1 MKFAFDIAMKQT
13 VRMAIL
19 DMNNNHE
26 NMGIASI
33 QRIADRFPFIDYEV
47 FDVRYKKEI
56 PDLNFDI
63 YISSGGPGNPLDHE
77 GGWEELYYPLMDQV
91 WEHNLHSHSKKYVF
105 FICHSFQMI
114 CHHLQIGKITLRD
127 KESFGI
133 VPVDKTIDGQNETLL
148 SELSSPFYG
157 ADFRKYQV
165 VTPDIR
171 RMNELGSSITAIE
184 HTKPER
190 KHEKA
195 LMAIRFSPEWF
206 GTQFHPEA
214 HPDGMIHYL
223 RRQEKRDMIL
233 KQWGIHTY
241 EEMMHNAIHPDR
253 LANTRDHLLPG
264 FIQDAVDK
272 IMSAHPLSVVHRA

>member
-1 MKFAFDIAMKQT
+1 MKMRQP
-13 VRMAIL
+13 VRMAIM

-33 QRIADRFPFIDYEV
+33 QRIADRFAIIEYEV
-47 FDVRYKKEI
+47 FDVRHQKEV
-56 PDLNFDI
+56 PGMDFDI
-63 YISSGGPGNPLDHE
+63 YISSGGPGNPLEHE
-77 GGWEELYYPLMDQV
+77 TGWEEEYYSLMDKLWQ
-91 WEHNLHSHSKKYVF
+91 HNQKGKEKKYAF

-114 CHHLQIGKITLRD
+114 CNHLKIGQVTLRD

-133 VPVDKTIDGQNETLL
+133 VPVDKTEAGNMESLFHG
-148 SELSSPFYG
+148 LSSPFYG

-165 VTPDIR
+165 VKPSES
-171 RMNELGSSITAIE
+171 RMNELGSVITAIE
-184 HTKPER
+184 HNLPER
-190 KHEKA
+190 NDEKA

-253 LANTRDHLLPG
+253 LANTRDHILPG
-264 FIQDAVDK
+264 FIKDAVDNILDYVK
-272 IMSAHPLSVVHRA
+272 PVPLVYN

>member
-1 MKFAFDIAMKQT
+1 MKMRQP
-13 VRMAIL
+13 VRMAIM

-33 QRIADRFPFIDYEV
+33 QRIADRFAIIEYEV
-47 FDVRYKKEI
+47 FDVRHQKEV
-56 PDLNFDI
+56 PGMDFDI
-63 YISSGGPGNPLDHE
+63 YISSGGPGNPLEHE
-77 GGWEELYYPLMDQV
+77 TGWEEQYYSLMDNLWQ
-91 WEHNLHSHSKKYVF
+91 HNLKGKEKKYAF

-114 CHHLQIGKITLRD
+114 CNHLKIGQVTLRD

-133 VPVDKTIDGQNETLL
+133 VPVDKTDAGDMEPLFHG
-148 SELSSPFYG
+148 LSSPFYG

-165 VTPDIR
+165 IKPNES
-171 RMNELGSSITAIE
+171 RMNELGSVITAIE
-184 HTKPER
+184 HNLPER
-190 KHEKA
+190 KDEKA

-253 LANTRDHLLPG
+253 LANTRDHVLPG
-264 FIQDAVDK
+264 FIKDAVDNILDYAK
-272 IMSAHPLSVVHRA
+272 PVPLVYN